1 VPPLNFMGHGPF
13 SWLSCR
19 TDHLMTRGLAA
30 LAGALSLALAGPA
43 SAQVVTGGA
52 GNTGVAPL
60 ATTGGAG
67 RGARDLGPSPI
78 TRGNEANPSNS
89 STPGTTPGINIGG
102 TPTSGPP
109 GTGGTS
115 GGPSLGR

>member
-1 VPPLNFMGHGPF
+1 
-13 SWLSCR
+13 
-19 TDHLMTRGLAA
+19 MTRSLVA
-30 LAGALSLALAGPA
+30 LAGALYLVLAGPV

-52 GNTGVAPL
+52 GNTGVAPPV
-60 ATTGGAG
+60 TTGGAG
-67 RGARDLGPSPI
+67 PGARDLGPGPI
-78 TRGNEANPSNS
+78 TRGNEANRSNAPI
-89 STPGTTPGINIGG
+89 PGTTPGVNIGG